1 MASLVFPLPS
11 DAGERLQRW
20 VFYMGNLWVDANIT
34 TLQGVLTR
42 AAEAGYTHA
51 LLSDS
56 KFARLG
62 GMDSHYFANVAK
74 IKSTAAALGIEIVP
88 AVFPIGYSNDILFH
102 DPNLIEALPVKNA
115 LLVVSNGFALA
126 QADSPVA
133 FLNLVRRPGAP
144 LVIQRENGTNLVEGA
159 DYPVFKDPLMG
170 VKPWNGSYDVYHA
183 APLLP
188 STLPNGT
195 RLRASWYHAVF
206 CRSRP
211 SAGHC
216 RVL

>member
-1 MASLVFPLPS
+1 MRNRCIWLLSVLMASLVFPLPS

-42 AAEAGYTHA
+42 AAETGYTHA

-126 QADSPVA
+126 QADPPVA
-133 FLNLVRRPGAP
+133 FRGGDFSDLSLWPGDDLPFGAGHPGFAARPGATGP
-144 LVIQRENGTNLVEGA
+144 CRLAIERL
-159 DYPVFKDPLMG
+159 P
-170 VKPWNGSYDVYHA
+170 DVA
-183 APLLP
+183 
-188 STLPNGT
+188 
-195 RLRASWYHAVF
+195 R
-206 CRSRP
+206 
-211 SAGHC
+211 
-216 RVL
+216 

>member
-1 MASLVFPLPS
+1 MRNRCIWLLSVLMASLVFPLPS

-20 VFYMGNLWVDANIT
+20 VFYMGNLWVDANVT

-62 GMDSHYFANVAK
+62 GMDSHYFAIVAK
-74 IKSTAAALGIEIVP
+74 IKRTAAALGIEIVP

-126 QADSPVA
+126 QADPPVA
-133 FLNLVRRPGAP
+133 FRGGDFSDLSLWDWKDSLVVADNGAARMTDPRGANARKFKHQRTPRLPG
-144 LVIQRENGTNLVEGA
+144 LRSIVNVCLHERGEG
-159 DYPVFKDPLMG
+159 LT
-170 VKPWNGSYDVYHA
+170 W
-183 APLLP
+183 
-188 STLPNGT
+188 
-195 RLRASWYHAVF
+195 
-206 CRSRP
+206 
-211 SAGHC
+211 
-216 RVL
+216 